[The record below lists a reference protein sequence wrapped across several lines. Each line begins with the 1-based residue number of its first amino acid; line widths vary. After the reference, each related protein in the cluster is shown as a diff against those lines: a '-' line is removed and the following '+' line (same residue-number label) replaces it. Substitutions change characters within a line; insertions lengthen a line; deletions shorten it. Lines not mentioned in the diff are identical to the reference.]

1 LLIHLSA
8 TTNDECRE
16 PEGQPGDAI
25 YAALAKEIR
34 LAEQLANPGVGN
46 INGRGRR
53 GGRGRGGGRGQQDHA
68 QLRPPLAL
76 QELRTYRR
84 GGEAIAET
92 NRLFE
97 QFGERREDPAWQAP
111 HGEKFQQYRQRAA
124 VSRLHKLQT
133 ELIHHVTERAAE
145 LELLHRRLGQQA
157 AKTFLHGIKQR
168 SKALDNLVQE
178 YNAIAHVAGVRLL
191 DVARLREHGLDNEEI

>member
-1 LLIHLSA
+1 MLVHLSA
-8 TTNDECRE
+8 TTNDHCRE
-16 PEGQPGDAI
+16 PETEPGDAI
-25 YAALAKEIR
+25 YAALAKENR
-34 LAEQLANPGVGN
+34 LAEQLANPGIGN
-46 INGRGRR
+46 AR
-53 GGRGRGGGRGQQDHA
+53 GRGRGRGRGRQGPA
-68 QLRPPLAL
+68 QLRPPLPFH
-76 QELRTYRR
+76 ELRTYKR

-92 NRLFE
+92 NSLFE
-97 QFGERREDPAWQAP
+97 QYGERREDPAWQSP
-111 HGEKFQQYRQRAA
+111 HGEKFSKYRQRAA

-168 SKALDNLVQE
+168 SKALDNLVQD
-178 YNAIAHVAGVRLL
+178 YNEIAHVAGVRNL